1 MRPSGIAFR
10 LWLGMVG
17 LVAVILLLLSVLLSV
32 LLDEFYVRK
41 RAEALEESARQI
53 SQLAAEAAPNYRS
66 EALQDSLD
74 AAGILLD
81 AVVTVIDEEGVLQAA
96 TGLTHGSHPM
106 MRRMGPLRHGLLAAR
121 LGMVFQ
127 LEEVVRVLDGET
139 VRRWA
144 YHPGFDAHLVYVGLP
159 VRRDGQ
165 IRGAVLVYAPLQP
178 IREAVAAAQG
188 IVMRSG
194 GMAVLLAGLLALI
207 LSRQFARPLAAM
219 EGAARDMA
227 RGDFTRR
234 LPIDRSDEIGTLAR
248 TMNHLADELSTR
260 MGELADQRDQ
270 LAKVLA
276 SLSEAV
282 LTVDR
287 TGRIVNANHRAA
299 QALGELPQR
308 VEGLPATLQD
318 LYATALA
325 GHSVGPEEVLLGERH
340 YLVQVTPISEAVTGV
355 SGAVGVLR
363 DVTPARKQEEIRRE
377 FLANVSHEL
386 ATPLTYLQGYGEALL
401 DEIRAAGL
409 AGGPAERHG
418 VILVEE
424 TERLRRL
431 IRDLLDLA
439 RWEEGAGRLDLGPVD
454 LASLLRRVAEVVRPL
469 ALQQAIALELDTPDL
484 PPALADA
491 DRVEQVV
498 RNLVDNALR
507 HTPAGGTV
515 RLSLSRKGAELEI
528 AVTDDG
534 SGIAPADLERVWER
548 FYKVDKARTRGAGGH
563 GLGLAIARRIV
574 EAHGG
579 SVAVASQEGAGSRF
593 SFSLLPATPE
603 ASDRGSPGGI
613 DPNS

>member
-17 LVAVILLLLSVLLSV
+17 LVLVVLVLLSGLLSV
-32 LLDEFYVRK
+32 LLDEFYVHK
-41 RAEALEESARQI
+41 RAEALEDTARQI
-53 SQLAAEAAPNYRS
+53 GELVADAALNYRS

-74 AAGILLD
+74 AAAVLLD
-81 AVVTVIDEEGVLQAA
+81 AVVAVIDEDGVLQAA
-96 TGLTHGSHPM
+96 TGLAPGSHAM
-106 MRRMGPLRHGLLAAR
+106 MRTMGPLRHGLLAAR
-121 LGMVFQ
+121 MGMVFP
-127 LEEVVRVLDGET
+127 LDEVVRVLNGET
-139 VRRWA
+139 IRQWA
-144 YHPGFDAHLVYVGLP
+144 YHPAFDAHLVYVGLP

-188 IVMRSG
+188 IVLRSG

-207 LSRQFARPLAAM
+207 LSRQFARPLAVM

-234 LPIDRSDEIGTLAR
+234 LPVGRSDEIGTLAR
-248 TMNHLADELSTR
+248 TLNHLAKELSTR
-260 MGELADQRDQ
+260 MGELAAQRDQ
-270 LAKVLA
+270 LANILA

-282 LTVDR
+282 LTSDPQ
-287 TGRIVNANHRAA
+287 GKIISANHRAE
-299 QALGELPQR
+299 QALGNLPRHVDELP
-308 VEGLPATLQD
+308 AALQD
-318 LYATALA
+318 LYGTALA
-325 GHSVGPEEVLLGERH
+325 GQPAGPEEVLLADRH
-340 YLVQVTPISEAVTGV
+340 YLVQVTPISEGQTEV
-355 SGAVGVLR
+355 SGAVAVLR

-409 AGGPAERHG
+409 AGGPAEQHG
-418 VILVEE
+418 VILIEE

-439 RWEEGAGRLDLGPVD
+439 RWEEGAGRLNLGPVD
-454 LASLLRRVAEVVRPL
+454 LASSLRRVAEVVRPL
-469 ALQQAIALELDTPDL
+469 AAQQGIELELDTPDV
-484 PPALADA
+484 PAALADA
-491 DRVEQVV
+491 DRVEQVLH
-498 RNLVDNALR
+498 NLVDNALR
-507 HTPAGGTV
+507 HTPAGGKV
-515 RLSLSRKGAELEI
+515 RLSLGRRGAQVEV
-528 AVTDDG
+528 AVSDTG
-534 SGIAPADLERVWER
+534 SGIAPGDLGRVWDR
-548 FYKVDKARTRGAGGH
+548 FYKADKARTRGAGGY

-579 SVAVASQEGAGSRF
+579 SVDVASKEGAGSRF

-603 ASDRGSPGGI
+603 VSDRGTPGGT
-613 DPNS
+613 DPSS